1 MIVSTPIKAIVSKCE
16 SLTSF
21 CVLHIFI
28 KATNLQAEMFGVAS
42 GCSLWQHH
50 AIWVQVHMATAVLG
64 VQWRMAHVFGTVAET
79 PGSQLWIC
87 WALAITTIM
96 GVNKQMYSLS
106 PRSLSSSLSLCLC
119 KICPS
124 NRDKSLEK
132 SNKSQIAIYLRTV
145 TLFITKWKIQGL
157 YTQQQLIIS
166 SCHHFTEKRYLSS
179 TLHCQKRRI
188 LETIVVRI
196 WVCMWF

>member
-1 MIVSTPIKAIVSKCE
+1 MWEPNFF
-16 SLTSF
+16 L
-21 CVLHIFI
+21 
-28 KATNLQAEMFGVAS
+28 
-42 GCSLWQHH
+42 CSSYLYKSNKSPSWRVWCCLGMQF
-50 AIWVQVHMATAVLG
+50 MATSCH
-64 VQWRMAHVFGTVAET
+64 M
-79 PGSQLWIC
+79 GSGSYGNCCTWGAMEDGPCLWDC
-87 WALAITTIM
+87 GRNSWLPALDLLSSGHYNHNGNEQAD
-96 GVNKQMYSLS
+96 VLS